1 MEETFKRNS
10 LKRKKNFRTFN
21 IAVKTRKDIEV
32 DTKNFDVF
40 GRTVNLK
47 NLKVDNINGD
57 ERLLVNIQSDQ
68 PEVLSA
74 K

>member
-32 DTKNFDVF
+32 DTKNLDVF